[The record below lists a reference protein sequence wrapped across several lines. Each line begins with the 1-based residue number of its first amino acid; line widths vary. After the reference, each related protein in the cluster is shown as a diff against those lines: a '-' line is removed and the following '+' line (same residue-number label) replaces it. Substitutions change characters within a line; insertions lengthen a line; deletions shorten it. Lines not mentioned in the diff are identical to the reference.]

1 MAAVARRQ
9 AARRQPAARPDG
21 PARDHFDL
29 CLSLVCLDRLAHRR
43 LEARA
48 MKHMRITTAHQSITF
63 SRRMMLLGG
72 AQAAVGGLLI
82 GRMGWLAIAQNEK
95 YNLLSESNRVQLIPV
110 PPRRGWI
117 IDRNGKP
124 IAINKASFRVDLI
137 PQQIVNGPSVIAEL
151 QQLMNLPPDE
161 VERIT
166 RELAASRGFQPVSVA
181 DNVPYEQYAAITVR
195 LPELPGVAAS
205 RGFTRFYP
213 GGSTV
218 GQLVGYVGA
227 ASVAE
232 YERENKNPLLLIPG
246 VKIGKEGLE
255 QTLESTLRGEPG
267 GQRVEV
273 TARGKLVKEL
283 DPKPDRSGGTVQLTI
298 DSDLHQYAARRI
310 GDQSCSVVVLDVAN
324 GDILAMPSMP
334 SFDPNNFSDGISKNE
349 WKMLSG
355 NDHLP
360 LVDKA
365 LESLYPSGSTVKP
378 SMAMAL
384 LNAGIDRKQ
393 RVNCTGSY
401 PLGNHVF
408 HCDKRHGPVDMD
420 AAVVH
425 SCDIYFYD
433 MCRRVGAEKLSPM
446 IRSMGF
452 GEKFDLPFD
461 NQRYGT
467 IPDPDW
473 MMRKYHRDW
482 QTYDTINMSIGQG
495 MVLINPMQ
503 LAVMASRLATGK
515 RVVPRLLKNKPVAP
529 QAQLEVDADHLNF
542 IRTAMAN
549 VVDHGTAAAAKL
561 PLDGIQMAG
570 KTGTAQTHNLS
581 ASERGDYTSATWKLR
596 DHSLFMGFVPF
607 NNPRYAAAAI
617 VEHGG
622 FGAAVAAPLI
632 RDTITYL
639 YDRPKAIEALNL
651 FEQSIGGTLDERLAR
666 KTASWRT
673 ANGLP
678 PLPAKR
684 A

>member
-1 MAAVARRQ
+1 
-9 AARRQPAARPDG
+9 
-21 PARDHFDL
+21 
-29 CLSLVCLDRLAHRR
+29 
-43 LEARA
+43 
-48 MKHMRITTAHQSITF
+48 MKHMRITSAHQSLTF
-63 SRRMMLLGG
+63 SRRMMILGG

-124 IAINKASFRVDLI
+124 MAINKASFRVDLI
-137 PQQIVNGPSVIAEL
+137 PQQIVDGAKIVAEL
-151 QQLMNLPPDE
+151 QSLMNLPPDE

-166 RELAASRGFQPVSVA
+166 RELSQSRGFQPVSVA

-195 LPELPGVAAS
+195 LPDLPGVAAS
-205 RGFTRFYP
+205 QGFTRYYP
-213 GGSTV
+213 GGPTV
-218 GQLVGYVGA
+218 GQLIGYVGA
-227 ASVAE
+227 ASAAE
-232 YERENKNPLLLIPG
+232 YEKENKNPLLLIPG

-255 QTLESTLRGEPG
+255 KTLEPVLRGEPG

-273 TARGKLVKEL
+273 TAHGKLVKEL
-283 DPKPDRSGGTVQLTI
+283 DPKPDRSGGTIQLTI

-310 GDQSCSVVVLDVAN
+310 GDQSAAVVVIDVTS

-334 SFDPNNFSDGISKNE
+334 SFDPNNFSDGISNNE

-355 NDHLP
+355 DDHLP

-365 LESLYPSGSTVKP
+365 LESLYPSGSTIKP

-384 LNAGIDRKQ
+384 LNAGIDRRQ
-393 RVNCTGSY
+393 IVVCNGAFQ
-401 PLGNHVF
+401 LGNHTF
-408 HCDKRHGPVDMD
+408 HCDKRHGPLDMD
-420 AAVVH
+420 GAVVH
-425 SCDIYFYD
+425 SCDVYFYT
-433 MCRRVGAEKLSPM
+433 MCLRVGAEKLSPM
-446 IRSMGF
+446 VRSMGF

-473 MMRKYHRDW
+473 MMRKYHRKW
-482 QTYDTINMSIGQG
+482 QGYDTVNMSIGQG
-495 MVLINPMQ
+495 MVLINPLQ

-515 RVVPRLLKNKPVAP
+515 RVVPRLLKNKPIVP
-529 QAQLEVDADHLNF
+529 QIQLAVDEDHLNF
-542 IRTAMAN
+542 IRKAMWG

-561 PLDGIQMAG
+561 PLNGIEMAG

-607 NNPRYAAAAI
+607 DNPRYAAATI

-632 RDTITYL
+632 RDTLLFL
-639 YDRPKAIEALNL
+639 YDKQKAMAALQN
-651 FEQSIGGTLDERLAR
+651 FEQSIGGTPEERLAR
-666 KTASWRT
+666 KTVSWRA

-678 PLPAKR
+678 PLPLKQV
-684 A
+684 

>member
-1 MAAVARRQ
+1 
-9 AARRQPAARPDG
+9 
-21 PARDHFDL
+21 
-29 CLSLVCLDRLAHRR
+29 
-43 LEARA
+43 

-72 AQAAVGGLLI
+72 AQAAIGGLLV

-95 YNLLSESNRVQLIPV
+95 YQLLSESNRVQLIPV

-137 PQQIVNGPSVIAEL
+137 PQQIVNGQQVIAEL
-151 QQLMNLPPDE
+151 QRLMNLPPDE

-166 RELAASRGFQPVSVA
+166 RELSQSRGFQPVSVA

-195 LPELPGVAAS
+195 LPDLPGVAAS
-205 RGFTRFYP
+205 QGFTRFYP

-227 ASVAE
+227 ASAAE
-232 YERENKNPLLLIPG
+232 YEKEKKNPLLLIPG

-255 QTLESTLRGEPG
+255 QTLEQTLRGEPG

-273 TARGKLVKEL
+273 TARGRLVKEL

-298 DSDLHQYAARRI
+298 DSDLHQFAARRI
-310 GDQSCSVVVLDVAN
+310 GDQSCSVVVLDVTN

-334 SFDPNNFSDGISKNE
+334 SFDPNTFSDGISNNE

-355 NDHLP
+355 DDHLP

-365 LESLYPSGSTVKP
+365 LESLYPSGSTIKP

-393 RVNCTGSY
+393 KVNCTGAY

-408 HCDKRHGPVDMD
+408 HCDKRHGPVDMTD
-420 AAVVH
+420 AVVK
-425 SCDIYFYD
+425 SCDIYFYE
-433 MCRRVGAEKLSPM
+433 MCRRVGAEKLAPM
-446 IRSMGF
+446 VRSMGF

-467 IPDPDW
+467 VPDPEW
-473 MMRKYHRDW
+473 MMRKYHREW

-495 MVLINPMQ
+495 MVLINPLQ
-503 LAVMASRLATGK
+503 LAVMASRLATGR
-515 RVVPRLLKNKPVAP
+515 RVVPRLLKNTPIVP
-529 QAQLEVDADHLNF
+529 QTPLAVDEDHLNF
-542 IRTAMAN
+542 IHKAMWG

-561 PLDGIQMAG
+561 PLAGIQMAG
-570 KTGTAQTHNLS
+570 KTGTAQTHNL
-581 ASERGDYTSATWKLR
+581 AAHERGNYTSATWLLR

-607 NNPRYAAAAI
+607 DKPRYAAATI

-632 RDTITYL
+632 RDTLTYL
-639 YDRPKAIEALNL
+639 YDKNKAIAALNL
-651 FEQSIGGTLDERLAR
+651 FEQSIGGTPDERMTR
-666 KTASWRT
+666 KIAGWRS

-678 PLPAKR
+678 PLPAKQ

>member
-1 MAAVARRQ
+1 
-9 AARRQPAARPDG
+9 
-21 PARDHFDL
+21 
-29 CLSLVCLDRLAHRR
+29 
-43 LEARA
+43 

-63 SRRMMLLGG
+63 SRRMLLLGG

-137 PQQIVNGPSVIAEL
+137 PQQIVDGPRIIAEL
-151 QQLMNLPPDE
+151 QKLMNLPPDE

-166 RELAASRGFQPVSVA
+166 RELSQSRGFQPVSVA
-181 DNVPYEQYAAITVR
+181 DNIPYEQYAAITVR
-195 LPELPGVAAS
+195 LPDLPGVAAS
-205 RGFTRFYP
+205 QGFTRFYP
-213 GGSTV
+213 GGATV

-227 ASVAE
+227 ASATE
-232 YERENKNPLLLIPG
+232 YEKENKNPLLLIPG

-273 TARGKLVKEL
+273 TAHGKLVKEL
-283 DPKPDRSGGTVQLTI
+283 EPKPDRSGGTVQLTI
-298 DSDLHQYAARRI
+298 DSDLHEFAARRI
-310 GDQSCSVVVLDVAN
+310 GDQSCSVVVLDVTN

-334 SFDPNNFSDGISKNE
+334 SFNPNNFSDGISKNE

-355 NDHLP
+355 DDHLP

-365 LESLYPSGSTVKP
+365 LESLYPSGSTIKP

-384 LNAGIDRKQ
+384 LNAGIDRKE

-420 AAVVH
+420 AAVVK
-425 SCDIYFYD
+425 SCDIYFYE
-433 MCRRVGAEKLSPM
+433 MCRRVGAEKLAPM
-446 IRSMGF
+446 VRSMGF

-467 IPDPDW
+467 IPDPEW
-473 MMRKYHRDW
+473 MRRKYHREW

-515 RVVPRLLKNKPVAP
+515 RVVPRLLKDKPVVP
-529 QAQLEVDADHLNF
+529 QTQLAVDQDHLDF
-542 IRTAMAN
+542 IRLAMAG
-549 VVDHGTAAAAKL
+549 VVDHGTAASAKL
-561 PLDGIQMAG
+561 PLNGIQMAG

-596 DHSLFMGFVPF
+596 DHSLFMAFVPF

-632 RDTITYL
+632 RDTLLFL
-639 YDRPKAIEALNL
+639 YDRQKAMASLQA
-651 FEQSIGGTLDERLAR
+651 FETSIGGTLEERIAR
-666 KTASWRT
+666 KTAAWRSS
-673 ANGLP
+673 NGLP
-678 PLPAKR
+678 PLPAKQ